1 MREIEENKWMEER
14 PDENKDVLA
23 VFSRGATH
31 IYLKKV
37 MASSLKKKK
46 NFFEVPFASSARVWT
61 VLTSF

>member
-46 NFFEVPFASSARVWT
+46 TFSKSLLRQVRASGQS
-61 VLTSF
+61 